1 MALPSTAGN
10 SFASAAPGTTV
21 SGTLNGLFKQVFADK
36 LLPLVPEFAILQKLV
51 SFADAEKVGRYYS
64 QPVVVSSEAG
74 FTYLGISGAV
84 SSLNNPLAGQIQEAQ
99 VYPSE
104 LNLRAQLS
112 YASLTRAAEKG
123 PRAFERESKFKV
135 EDMNGAVRKRLEIA
149 MLYGQSGIG
158 TVSTS
163 TYDGSTYT
171 NVVLTDASW
180 AGGIWAGMEGAMID
194 SWNGTSRRNG
204 AVTPLVIAKV
214 NASTKTLSFSADQ
227 TSNVAAG
234 DVLFFY
240 NSRTGAT
247 SYNEMAGLQTILSN
261 TSSSLFNID
270 ASLWSLWQGNSVT
283 SAGNLSLAKLQLW
296 VALAVNRGLME
307 KVAVFL
313 SPKGWAQ
320 LANNEAALRMYDR
333 SYSSKQAENGFEALR
348 FHSQNGLMEIYSHPM
363 VKDGDCFILPVE
375 MLTRIGSVDLTFG
388 RPGVDG
394 EETVYFD
401 RVPGTTAL
409 ELQAMCDQAIFLPKP
424 SHGVFATGITYPS

>member
-1 MALPSTAGN
+1 MALPSAAGN
-10 SFASAAPGTTV
+10 TFASAAPAQTV

-51 SFADAEKVGRYYS
+51 EFSEAEKVGRYYS

-74 FTYLGISGAV
+74 FTYLGITGGV
-84 SSLNNPLAGQIQEAQ
+84 GTLNNPLAGQVQEAQ

-104 LNLRAQLS
+104 LNLRAQMS
-112 YASLTRAAEKG
+112 YGSLTRAAEKG

-135 EDMNGAVRKRLEIA
+135 EDMNGATRKRLEIA
-149 MLYGQSGIG
+149 MLYGQSGVG

-171 NVVLTDASW
+171 NVVLTDGSW
-180 AGGIWAGMEGAMID
+180 AGGIWAGSEGSMLD
-194 SWNGTSRRNG
+194 SWNGTSRRNA

-214 NASTKTLSFSADQ
+214 NASTKTLSFATDVTASI
-227 TSNVAAG
+227 AAG
-234 DVLFFY
+234 DTLFFY
-240 NSRTGAT
+240 NARTGANA
-247 SYNEMAGLQTILSN
+247 YNEMAGLQAILSN
-261 TSSSLFNID
+261 TSNVLFNID
-270 ASLWSLWQGNSVT
+270 ASLWSLWQGNSFT
-283 SAGNLSLAKLQLW
+283 TAGNISLAKLSTY

-320 LANNEAALRMYDR
+320 LANNEAALRMYDK
-333 SYSSKQAENGFEALR
+333 SYSSKDAENGFEALR

-363 VKDGDCFILPVE
+363 VKDGDAMIVPID
-375 MLTRIGSVDLTFG
+375 MLMRIGSIDLTFG

-394 EETVYFD
+394 EEVVYFD
-401 RVPGTTAL
+401 RVPGSNAL
-409 ELQAMCDQAIFLPKP
+409 ELQTMADQAIFLPKP
-424 SHGVFATGITYPS
+424 AHGVFVSGITYP

>member
-1 MALPSTAGN
+1 MALPSTVGN
-10 SFASAAPGTTV
+10 SFASAAPATTV
-21 SGTLNGLFKQVFADK
+21 AGNLNGLFKQVFADR

-51 SFADAEKVGRYYS
+51 SWTEAEKVGRYYS

-74 FTYLGISGAV
+74 FTYLGITGSVATLV
-84 SSLNNPLAGQIQEAQ
+84 NPLAGQVQEAQ

-112 YASLTRAAEKG
+112 FASLTRAAEKG

-135 EDMNGAVRKRLEIA
+135 EDMNGAIRKRLEIA

-180 AGGIWAGMEGAMID
+180 AGGIWAGMEGAMLD
-194 SWNGTSRRNG
+194 SWNGSSRRN
-204 AVTPLVIAKV
+204 AAATPLVIAKV
-214 NASTKTLSFSADQ
+214 NASAKTLSFSGDQ
-227 TSNVAAG
+227 TANVAAN

-240 NSRTGAT
+240 NARSGA
-247 SYNEMAGLQTILSN
+247 SAYNEMAGMQAILSN
-261 TSSSLFNID
+261 TTSTIFNID
-270 ASLWSLWQGNSVT
+270 ASLWSLWQGNVVS
-283 SAGNLSLAKLQLW
+283 SAGNLSLAKLQTY

-333 SYSSKQAENGFEALR
+333 SYSGKQAENGFEALR
-348 FHSQNGLMEIYSHPM
+348 FHSQNGLMEIYSHPL
-363 VKDGDCFILPVE
+363 VKDGDCFLVPIDLL
-375 MLTRIGSVDLTFG
+375 MRIGSVDVTFA
-388 RPGVDG
+388 RPGVESEDI
-394 EETVYFD
+394 VYFD

-409 ELQAMCDQAIFLPKP
+409 ELQAMADQAIFLPKP
-424 SHGVFATGITYPS
+424 AHGVFVSGLTYP